1 MHVRLL
7 PLVVLLL
14 QLQWPQLPAGFRDSD
29 LIDSLTFE
37 RSEQSVVTAPEA
49 RQPVNRRRSPP
60 PPLSTPP
67 IGGRPRMRHRTI
79 TTKTTPNNGEKTCPG
94 IVCFIVQ
101 RNGGSVLDC
110 QLAAPWEDDN
120 SVRMLECTFWQPP
133 NTSLRPAFGGGGGNN
148 MPEDSPEDGGSH
160 AKSVRIR
167 LRPERPSVYGAA
179 MQRESVDWAEND
191 ALLRLC
197 SAVRAHLHLSARSQL
212 KLSLIMLQIRKM
224 THHDLSRLF
233 SMAQVSDLILWN
245 PEHWEETSL
254 LDQPPG
260 VVGVSPFIRLTIYC
274 EAGNAE
280 PAFSRLWIP
289 WTRWQI
295 KFRQCRGRYTCYPWP
310 PGQPLCCSPER
321 CTQLPY
327 FVLTQKSGLG
337 REGTSS
343 EQYLAH
349 YTCEA
354 EPRQADNP
362 LAELHFRQGCWTL
375 ANQTRDTTPEP
386 TETSFQSLVSNF
398 TTLAPTTTVT
408 SPTSTRAVTKSATET
423 DFPVTYFDSSTTLV
437 TTESLVGVGLADE
450 RTRMRRLVVGI
461 ICLLLLNILLLVVF
475 VTIGCCLRRRLRR
488 RRKPSLVCQMISAS
502 NASDLVREQVN
513 AGPPNVKEVTT
524 GTPVSPPNARTAL
537 NGFQSYRPEF
547 TFPPVNLPIQSK
559 EEEQLLNHGNQTLP
573 AAEVC
578 LSSPL
583 PPPLQTQSTFLQRLR
598 LHAPWR
604 RRGSTGRYKHTLVIE
619 HPNASPTM
627 DWGIKNLHPL

>member
-1 MHVRLL
+1 MPVRLL

-14 QLQWPQLPAGFRDSD
+14 QLQWPQLLAGFRDSD
-29 LIDSLTFE
+29 LIDSLTFD
-37 RSEQSVVTAPEA
+37 RNEQLVVASPEP
-49 RQPVNRRRSPP
+49 RQPVSRRHSPP
-60 PPLSTPP
+60 PPSPSPPP
-67 IGGRPRMRHRTI
+67 IRGRPRNRHRTI
-79 TTKTTPNNGEKTCPG
+79 TMNNNGEQTCPG

-110 QLAAPWEDDN
+110 QLAAPWDDDN

-133 NTSLRPAFGGGGGNN
+133 NTALRPAFGGGGGGS
-148 MPEDSPEDGGSH
+148 MPEDSLEDGGSH

-212 KLSLIMLQIRKM
+212 KLSLIMLQIRRM

-260 VVGVSPFIRLTIYC
+260 VVGVSPFIRLTVYC

-327 FVLTQKSGLG
+327 YVLTQKSGLG

-362 LAELHFRQGCWTL
+362 LAELHFRQGCWAL
-375 ANQTRDTTPEP
+375 SNQTRDTTPDA
-386 TETSFQSLVSNF
+386 TETSSQSLV
-398 TTLAPTTTVT
+398 TTLAPTTTVP
-408 SPTSTRAVTKSATET
+408 SPTPTRAVTKSTTAET
-423 DFPVTYFDSSTTLV
+423 DFPVTYFGSSTTLT
-437 TTESLVGVGLADE
+437 TTESLVGVGLTEE

-461 ICLLLLNILLLVVF
+461 VCLLLLNILLLVVF

-502 NASDLVREQVN
+502 NASDLVREPVN
-513 AGPPNVKEVTT
+513 SGTPNIKEVTP
-524 GTPVSPPNARTAL
+524 GTPVGPTNAQAAL
-537 NGFQSYRPEF
+537 NGFQNYRPEF

-559 EEEQLLNHGNQTLP
+559 EKQQLLNHGNQTVP

-578 LSSPL
+578 LSSPPSPSL
-583 PPPLQTQSTFLQRLR
+583 PTQPTFLQRLR